1 MKKDGMKKEKSFEFS
16 GSRLVD
22 KLSDLTDKESPGAY
36 SGRSEV
42 RDVKLFWCLITYI
55 RRILRYVPVLFSFP
69 FSIVLIPAY
78 FQYSCTYK
86 RKNDDSLPPNIM
98 TPELGSFV
106 SERHGSCCLFLK
118 QEWRRLVLAFGTM
131 ITNGFF
137 TFFSYVHLPG
147 YIWVLSLTYAVF
159 YTSVLCA
166 GTLSQTSKILARK
179 YMAMYFSVYADF
191 SLDTIDGKTVNW
203 MLPLFSISM
212 SITIY
217 GFVTILSQNQGF
229 FSSVAQLMT
238 FGKLIQGLASQLCKT
253 FAITDAKFSR
263 EVLPDPYD
271 FATIINAHKLAITS
285 PRSVAHGSTLAS
297 NASNTNG
304 KTAGSPPPLQNTKM
318 LLSNIKKRSPENKQK
333 GVKRCDTSD
342 LRATKQ
348 NLSEYGGSEDLDLPH
363 VQ

>member
-1 MKKDGMKKEKSFEFS
+1 MAKAKSFEFS
-16 GSRLVD
+16 GSRLVG
-22 KLSDLTDKESPGAY
+22 KLSELTDKGSPGAY

-86 RKNDDSLPPNIM
+86 RKSDDSLPPKQS
-98 TPELGSFV
+98 PELGSFV

-118 QEWRRLVLAFGTM
+118 QKWRRLVLAFGTM
-131 ITNGFF
+131 ITNGFLA
-137 TFFSYVHLPG
+137 FFSYVHLPG

-253 FAITDAKFSR
+253 FAITDVKFSAQI
-263 EVLPDPYD
+263 LPDPYD
-271 FATIINAHKLAITS
+271 FATIINAHSLAIMS
-285 PRSVAHGSTLAS
+285 PRSVAHGSTLAL

-304 KTAGSPPPLQNTKM
+304 RITGSLSPLRNTKI
-318 LLSNIKKRSPENKQK
+318 LLSDMKRFPENKSK
-333 GVKRCDTSD
+333 GYKRCDTSD
-342 LRATKQ
+342 LRGTKQ
-348 NLSEYGGSEDLDLPH
+348 NFSDYGGSEDLELPH